1 MQDEL
6 TWQAEQFE
14 RNRAQLQAVA
24 YRMLGSVVEA
34 EDAVQEAWLRLSRT
48 HDEAIR
54 NVGGWLTTVVG
65 RVCID
70 MLRARQARRVD
81 YVGAWLPEP
90 LIASIDEGVDPEQQ
104 ALLADSVGLALL
116 VVLERLTPTERLAF
130 VLHDMFDVP
139 FEEIAPMVERSTAAT
154 RQLASRARRRV
165 RGEVTAPNADLPQQ
179 QRVVDAFLVA
189 ARAGDFE
196 ALVSMLAPDVVF
208 RSDVGRLTNAAPA
221 QLEGV
226 LAVARQTAAEGPRFA
241 TLCRPALVNGAAGLV
256 LQTGGRVVGVVG
268 LTVVGDRIAAIDLL
282 IDPVKLATLEVLPD

>member
-1 MQDEL
+1 
-6 TWQAEQFE
+6 
-14 RNRAQLQAVA
+14 
-24 YRMLGSVVEA
+24 
-34 EDAVQEAWLRLSRT
+34 
-48 HDEAIR
+48 
-54 NVGGWLTTVVG
+54 
-65 RVCID
+65 
-70 MLRARQARRVD
+70 
-81 YVGAWLPEP
+81 
-90 LIASIDEGVDPEQQ
+90 
-104 ALLADSVGLALL
+104 
-116 VVLERLTPTERLAF
+116 
-130 VLHDMFDVP
+130 
-139 FEEIAPMVERSTAAT
+139 
-154 RQLASRARRRV
+154 
-165 RGEVTAPNADLPQQ
+165 VTAPNADLPQQ

-226 LAVARQTAAEGPRFA
+226 LAVARQTASEGPRFA